1 MSGKKR
7 SMVLF
12 KGGVKGAFV
21 FRVVTCMAHAI
32 RPVRKIASVHRGQPR
47 FNRISAKTVRAGRD
61 PFVSIVQS
69 LFPQVMINDRCLAS
83 FYSVATIIL

>member
-1 MSGKKR
+1 
-7 SMVLF
+7 
-12 KGGVKGAFV
+12 
-21 FRVVTCMAHAI
+21 MAHAI
-32 RPVRKIASVHRGQPR
+32 RRVRKIAIASVHRGQPR

-83 FYSVATIIL
+83 FYSVQQ